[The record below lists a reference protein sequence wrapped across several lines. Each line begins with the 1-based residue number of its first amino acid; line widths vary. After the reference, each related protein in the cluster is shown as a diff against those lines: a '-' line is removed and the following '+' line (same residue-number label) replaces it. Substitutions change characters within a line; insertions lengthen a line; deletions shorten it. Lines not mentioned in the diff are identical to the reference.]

1 MKKTVQIMFS
11 LGLSLVL
18 LWTVL
23 IPALKVRAAEEI
35 TSVSIDLDEP
45 EAGCAPDYEPD
56 LPWGADYYS
65 ADYNTDSFKHDMFW
79 YDETDSSYV
88 DVTDDDFLY
97 GYGHVYSATIYLTA
111 KEGFQFADG
120 CTAEVNGNQAEC
132 SVSGNGQLRVDYTFP
147 KTKKA
152 ITSVSMTVDAPIAGA
167 FPDWSPEF
175 PSNAHYQ
182 LEESDNDLYV
192 VSGVYWVDLT
202 ATNYM
207 FVNSTTYQ
215 LQHEYKITVTLY
227 PKSGYQFTDQ
237 VTAKVN
243 GKTAEVRHEF
253 GYLLVSYQFPKITT
267 SIITTQPEN
276 VSATEGKT
284 ATFKVVASGS
294 NLSYQWYYQKPGE
307 SYSWTMVSINGT
319 SATYSLTTAARHN
332 GYTYRCRVT
341 SDGKTVYSNTAKLTV
356 RPGITTQ
363 PSAVTVKEGKK
374 ATFKVVASGTG
385 LTYQWQYK
393 KPGAT
398 SYTNVSKNGTS
409 ATYSLTAEAR
419 HNGYVYRCK
428 VTNSGGGTRYSATA
442 KLTVRPTITTQPSAV
457 TVKAGAKATFK
468 VVASGTGLTYQW
480 QYKKPGETTW
490 NNVSVNGTSATYSLT
505 TAARH
510 NGYVYRCKVTNSGGG
525 YVYSSSVK
533 LTVK

>member
-18 LWTVL
+18 LWAVL
-23 IPALKVRAAEEI
+23 TPVTKVRAVEEI
-35 TSVSIDLDEP
+35 TSVSIYLDEP
-45 EAGCAPDYEPD
+45 EAGCAPDYEPE

-65 ADYNTDSFKHDMFW
+65 DDYNTASFKHDMFW

-88 DVTDDDFLY
+88 DVTDEDFLF
-97 GYGHVYSATIYLTA
+97 GYDHVYTATIYLTA
-111 KEGFQFADG
+111 REDYQFVGA
-120 CTAEVNGNQAEC
+120 CKAEVNGNQALC
-132 SVSGNGQLRVDYTFP
+132 LVSGNGQLRVDYTFP
-147 KTKKA
+147 ATKKA
-152 ITSVSMTVDAPIAGA
+152 ITSVSLTVNAPIAGA
-167 FPDWSPEF
+167 GPDWSPEF
-175 PSNAHYQ
+175 PSAAHYH
-182 LEESDNDLYV
+182 LMEGDSDLNCVD
-192 VSGVYWVDLT
+192 GVYWVDLT

-207 FVNSTTYQ
+207 YVNSTIYQ
-215 LQHEYKITVTLY
+215 LQHQYEIIVYLY
-227 PKSGYQFTDQ
+227 PDYGYQFTDQ

-243 GKTAEVRHEF
+243 GKTAEVRTDSGHIR
-253 GYLLVSYQFPKITT
+253 VSYQFPEITS
-267 SIITTQPEN
+267 SIITTQPKN
-276 VSATEGKT
+276 VSTTEGKT

-294 NLSYQWYYQKPGE
+294 NVSYQWYYQKPGE
-307 SYSWTMVSINGT
+307 SFSWTKVSKNGT

-332 GYTYRCRVT
+332 GYIYQCRVT
-341 SDGKTVYSNTAKLTV
+341 SDGRMVYSNTAKLTV
-356 RPGITTQ
+356 RPEITTQ
-363 PSAVTVKEGKK
+363 PSAVSVKEGKT

-398 SYTNVSKNGTS
+398 SYANVSKNGTS
-409 ATYSLTAEAR
+409 ATYSLTSAAR

-428 VTNSGGGTRYSATA
+428 VTNSGGGTKYSSSA

-490 NNVSVNGTSATYSLT
+490 NNVSKNGTSATYSLT